1 MRNAVTFCAL
11 AALTLGGVVG
21 CETNSPNS
29 PAAQTNMTN
38 SSENALAAITAQDAK
53 LQDMLNNS
61 YGYVIFPE
69 IGQAA
74 VGVGG
79 SSGRGTVYQNGK
91 EVGTVKLTQ
100 VSLGPQLG
108 GDTYSEL
115 IIFQNQ
121 QAMNRLLNNSL
132 EFGAAAN
139 ATLVKAGAAAAARFD
154 NGVGVFIL
162 PKGGLMAG
170 ANINGQKFH
179 FDGNAQSSDTKTET
193 MKTDTVKSAH
203 QQADMTRTD
212 ISASTPGQT
221 TTETTK
227 TTNTPAPDAA
237 TH

>member
-1 MRNAVTFCAL
+1 MRKALTLCAL
-11 AALTLGGVVG
+11 AALTVGGVVG

-29 PAAQTNMTN
+29 PAAQASMANN
-38 SSENALAAITAQDAK
+38 SQTALAAMTAQDGK
-53 LQDMLNNS
+53 LQDLLNNS

-69 IGQAA
+69 VGQAA
-74 VGVGG
+74 IGVGG
-79 SSGRGTVYQNGK
+79 SSGHGTVFQNGK

-100 VSLGPQLG
+100 VSLGPQVG

-115 IIFQNQ
+115 IIFQSQ
-121 QAMNRLLNNSL
+121 QAMNRLMNDSL

-139 ATLVKAGAAAAARFD
+139 ATAVKAGAAAAARFD
-154 NGVGVFIL
+154 NGVSVFIL

-179 FDGNAQSSDTKTET
+179 FDGNGQTMDTNNTKTEST
-193 MKTDTVKSAH
+193 KTDVTN
-203 QQADMTRTD
+203 
-212 ISASTPGQT
+212 TPPAQT
-221 TTETTK
+221 TTETKT